1 MLARGRSSGGL
12 QRVVLLRP
20 SLPFRAVRVDKQL
33 MAQTCVAGVVLILLL
48 MNAFILRRK
57 HLKLK
62 AAQAEADAGHGHG
75 YGHGHS
81 HGHSHGGV
89 PCDGDHSQHAAAD
102 GPSPEFRAA
111 VDAATVGLPDQ
122 MKLALSLCL
131 LANADNDGALELVQT
146 VQRMPLGKKKEMAAK
161 IIGEHAEG
169 KKKK

>member
-1 MLARGRSSGGL
+1 MLTRGRGSGGS

-75 YGHGHS
+75 HGHGHS

>member
-1 MLARGRSSGGL
+1 MLARGRSSGGS